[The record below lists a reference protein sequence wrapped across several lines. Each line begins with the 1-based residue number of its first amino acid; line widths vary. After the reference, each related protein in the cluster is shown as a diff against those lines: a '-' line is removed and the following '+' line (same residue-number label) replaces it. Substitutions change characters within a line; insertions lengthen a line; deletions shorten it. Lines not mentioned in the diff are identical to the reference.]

1 MKRDTLLDYFDE
13 RLRGDTE
20 FLVHDDGYR
29 VRRQSYDEV
38 RRAAAAF
45 AARLAGAG
53 VGAGDAVLFWGE
65 NRPEWIAAFWGCL
78 LRGAVVVPI
87 DYRAS
92 SAFLDSI
99 ARRVGARL
107 LLVGDDVAPA
117 RLDGVETWRFAELR
131 GASGTKSP
139 PLGAEADGRPPRP
152 RAAAAGEAAPGAQH
166 AQRHTGAA
174 EHDPD
179 AASEAAPDAPHVPD
193 TGDTAEIVF
202 TSGATSE
209 PKGVVITHRN
219 VLANI
224 VPVER
229 EVLKYR
235 RYARPFRPLR
245 FLDLLPLSH
254 MFGQALATFIPP
266 MLPGTCVF
274 MKGYSPPAIV
284 RQIRTRRISV
294 LVCVPKILDVLKD
307 HVVQAAPEAAEPAEG
322 LGVAHR
328 WWRYRR
334 VHRLFGMKF
343 WCFIVGAAPLDPALE
358 AFWQRL
364 GFLVVQG
371 YGLTETAPIVTLN
384 HPFRTRRGSV
394 GKPIAGMQV
403 RIADDGEILVK
414 GDNVTTGYF
423 GGTAEDDAVFENGW
437 FHTGDLGALDD
448 AGRLQVHGR
457 KKEMIVTAEGLN
469 VFPEDVERVVDAV
482 PGVEESA
489 VVGLTRDG
497 GERVYAVAVLAAG
510 TPPGDVARAAN
521 RGLADHQKVR
531 GVLAW
536 PGDRLPRTEG
546 TRKLM
551 RRAVKAW
558 AEAGGAPAPAAAAG
572 GERSVASILAR
583 ISGGAV
589 DGGTRLDELGL
600 SSLERVELL
609 MTLESELDAAVDERG
624 MAGAATV
631 ADLEKLV
638 TASGAGPAR
647 PAPAPFPFPRWNQA
661 WAVRHLRRAAL
672 AVWLLPMTR
681 LFAWIRVDGLD
692 HVRALDGPAVFAA
705 NHQSFIDPS
714 VILAALPRK
723 TRHRV
728 VTAMSKEFFAG
739 HFDPANHTRIRRF
752 TSSLNYYLATGFYNA
767 FPLPQREAGAR
778 EALRYAGEL
787 VSAGNSLLIFP
798 EGLRVTGEAVAR
810 FQPGATMLAARLDVP
825 VVPVRLRGVDRV
837 MGRGHRMARPGRVG
851 VRFGAPRR
859 LAGSDYAAMA
869 ADLEAA
875 VEEL

>member
-1 MKRDTLLDYFDE
+1 MRRDTLLDYFDE
-13 RLRGDTE
+13 RLRGDTG

-29 VRRQSYDEV
+29 VRRHSYDAV
-38 RRAAAAF
+38 RRAAIAF
-45 AARLAGAG
+45 AGRLAGAG

-65 NRPEWIAAFWGCL
+65 NRPEWIVAFWGCL

-92 SAFLDSI
+92 SEFLETI
-99 ARRVGARL
+99 ARRVDARL
-107 LLVGDDVAPA
+107 LLVGDDVTQA
-117 RLDGVETWRFAELR
+117 RLDAVETWRFRE
-131 GASGTKSP
+131 
-139 PLGAEADGRPPRP
+139 LGAEAGGPP
-152 RAAAAGEAAPGAQH
+152 AARHAPAA
-166 AQRHTGAA
+166 
-174 EHDPD
+174 
-179 AASEAAPDAPHVPD
+179 
-193 TGDTAEIVF
+193 GDTAEIVF

-245 FLDLLPLSH
+245 FLNLLPLSH

-274 MKGYSPPAIV
+274 MKGYSPQAIV
-284 RQIRTRRISV
+284 RQIRGRRISV
-294 LVCVPKILDVLKD
+294 LVCVPKILDVLKE
-307 HVVQAAPEAAEPAEG
+307 HVTQVAPETADPPDG

-328 WWRYRR
+328 WWRHRR
-334 VHRLFGMKF
+334 VHRLLGLKF
-343 WCFIVGAAPLDPALE
+343 WCFIVGAAPLDPDLE
-358 AFWQRL
+358 TFWRRL
-364 GFLVVQG
+364 GFVVVQG

-394 GKPIAGMQV
+394 GTPIAGMQV

-423 GGTAEDDAVFENGW
+423 GGTAGDDAVFEDGW
-437 FHTGDLGALDD
+437 FHTGDLGTLDE

-457 KKEMIVTAEGLN
+457 KKEMIVTPEGLN
-469 VFPEDVERVVDAV
+469 VFPEDVERVLDAV

-497 GERVYAVAVLAAG
+497 SERVYAVAVLNAS
-510 TPPGDVARAAN
+510 TSPGEVARAAN
-521 RGLADHQKVR
+521 RRLADHQKIR
-531 GVLAW
+531 DVLVW
-536 PGDRLPRTEG
+536 PENRLPRTEG
-546 TRKLM
+546 TRKLR
-551 RRAVKAW
+551 RRAVKTW
-558 AEAGGAPAPAAAAG
+558 AEQGGAPPAAASSG
-572 GERSVASILAR
+572 GERSVSSILQR
-583 ISGGAV
+583 IAGNPV
-589 DGGTRLDELGL
+589 DGSTRLDELGL

-624 MAGAATV
+624 VAGAATV
-631 ADLEKLV
+631 ADLEALV
-638 TASGAGPAR
+638 TSSAGPNAADR
-647 PAPAPFPFPRWNQA
+647 APFPAPRWNQA
-661 WAVRHLRRAAL
+661 WPVRLVRRAAL

-681 LFAWIRVDGLD
+681 LFAWIRVEGLE
-692 HVRALDGPAVFAA
+692 HVSALDGPVVFAA

-714 VILAALPRK
+714 VILAALPRGQ
-723 TRHRV
+723 RHRV
-728 VTAMSKEFFAG
+728 VTAMSKEFFAA
-739 HFDPANHTRIRRF
+739 HFDPARHTRTERF

-767 FPLPQREAGAR
+767 FPLPQRETGAR
-778 EALRYAGEL
+778 DALRYAGEL

-798 EGLRVTGEAVAR
+798 EGLRVTGDAVAR

-825 VVPVRLRGVDRV
+825 VIPVRLRGIDRV
-837 MGRGHRMARPGRVG
+837 LGRELRMARPGRVH
-851 VRFGAPRR
+851 VRFGPPRR
-859 LAGSDYAAMA
+859 LAGSDYVAMA

-875 VEEL
+875 VKAL

>member
-29 VRRQSYDEV
+29 VRRHSYDDV
-38 RRAAAAF
+38 RRAATAF

-53 VGAGDAVLFWGE
+53 IGAGNAVLFWGE
-65 NRPEWIAAFWGCL
+65 NRPEWIVAFWGCL
-78 LRGAVVVPI
+78 LRGALVVPI

-92 SAFLDSI
+92 SDFLGSI
-99 ARRVGARL
+99 ARRVDARL
-107 LLVGDDVAPA
+107 LLAGDDVAPA

-131 GASGTKSP
+131 AP
-139 PLGAEADGRPPRP
+139 AADGGPPP
-152 RAAAAGEAAPGAQH
+152 
-166 AQRHTGAA
+166 
-174 EHDPD
+174 
-179 AASEAAPDAPHVPD
+179 APHAPAP
-193 TGDTAEIVF
+193 GDTAEIVF

-274 MKGYSPPAIV
+274 MKGYSPQAIV
-284 RQIRTRRISV
+284 QQIRTRRISV
-294 LVCVPKILDVLKD
+294 LVCVPKILDVLRD
-307 HVVQAAPEAAEPAEG
+307 HVRQVAPETAEPPAEG

-334 VHRLFGMKF
+334 VHRLFGLKF
-343 WCFIVGAAPLDPALE
+343 WCFIVGAAPLDPDLE

-423 GGTAEDDAVFENGW
+423 GAAAGDDAVFEDGW

-448 AGRLQVHGR
+448 TGRLQVHGR

-497 GERVYAVAVLAAG
+497 GERVYAVVVLDAEAS
-510 TPPGDVARAAN
+510 PGDVARAAN
-521 RGLADHQKVR
+521 RRLADHQKVR
-531 GVLAW
+531 DVLVW

-551 RRAVKAW
+551 RRAVKTW
-558 AEAGGAPAPAAAAG
+558 AEEGGAPAPAAAAG
-572 GERSVASILAR
+572 GERSVSSILAR
-583 ISGGAV
+583 IAGGAV
-589 DGGTRLDELGL
+589 DEGTRLDELGL

-609 MTLESELDAAVDERG
+609 MTLESELDVAVDERG
-624 MAGAATV
+624 VAGAATV
-631 ADLEKLV
+631 ADLERLV
-638 TASGAGPAR
+638 SSSGAGSSR
-647 PAPAPFPFPRWNQA
+647 PAAPPFPAPRWNQA
-661 WAVRHLRRAAL
+661 WPVRQLRRAAL

-681 LFAWIRVDGLD
+681 LFAWIRVEGLE
-692 HVRALDGPAVFAA
+692 HVRALDGPVVFAA

-714 VILAALPRK
+714 VILAALPR
-723 TRHRV
+723 RQRYRV

-739 HFDPANHTRIRRF
+739 HFDPERHTRLQRF

-778 EALRYAGEL
+778 DALRYAGEL
-787 VSAGNSLLIFP
+787 VSAGNSLIIFP
-798 EGLRVTGEAVAR
+798 EGLRVTGDDLAR
-810 FQPGATMLAARLDVP
+810 FQPGATMLASRLDVP

-837 MGRGHRMARPGRVG
+837 MGRGLRMARPGRVG
-851 VRFGAPRR
+851 VRFGPPRR
-859 LAGSDYAAMA
+859 LAGSDYVAMA
-869 ADLEAA
+869 TDLEAA
-875 VEEL
+875 VQAL

>member
-20 FLVHDDGYR
+20 FLAHDDGYR
-29 VRRQSYDEV
+29 VRRHSYDAV
-38 RRAAAAF
+38 RRASAAF

-53 VGAGDAVLFWGE
+53 VGAGDPVLFWGE
-65 NRPEWIAAFWGCL
+65 NRPEWIVAFWGCL
-78 LRGAVVVPI
+78 LRGAVVVPL

-92 SAFLDSI
+92 SAFLESI

-117 RLDGVETWRFAELR
+117 GLDAVEIWRLSELR
-131 GASGTKSP
+131 TP
-139 PLGAEADGRPPRP
+139 EAAGRP
-152 RAAAAGEAAPGAQH
+152 AAVAPH
-166 AQRHTGAA
+166 A
-174 EHDPD
+174 P
-179 AASEAAPDAPHVPD
+179 APD
-193 TGDTAEIVF
+193 DTAEIVF

-245 FLDLLPLSH
+245 FLNLLPLSH

-274 MKGYSPPAIV
+274 MKGYSPQAIV
-284 RQIRTRRISV
+284 GQIRSRRISV

-307 HVVQAAPEAAEPAEG
+307 HLMRIAPETAEPPAG
-322 LGVAHR
+322 RLGVAHR

-334 VHRLFGMKF
+334 VHRLFGLKF
-343 WCFIVGAAPLDPALE
+343 WCFIVGAAPLDPDLE

-394 GKPIAGMQV
+394 GTPIAGMQI
-403 RIADDGEILVK
+403 RIAGDGEILVK

-423 GGTAEDDAVFENGW
+423 GGTAEDDAVFEDGW

-448 AGRLQVHGR
+448 DGRLQVHGR
-457 KKEMIVTAEGLN
+457 KKEMIVTPEGLN
-469 VFPEDVERVVDAV
+469 VFPEDVERVVDTL

-497 GERVYAVAVLAAG
+497 SERVYAVVVLNAPAS
-510 TPPGDVARAAN
+510 PGDIARAAN
-521 RGLADHQKVR
+521 RRLADHQKVR
-531 GVLAW
+531 DVLLW
-536 PGDRLPRTEG
+536 PEDRLPRTEG

-551 RRAVKAW
+551 RRAVRTW
-558 AEAGGAPAPAAAAG
+558 AEQGGTPAPAAASG
-572 GERSVASILAR
+572 GERSVSSILAR
-583 ISGGAV
+583 LAGSPV
-589 DGGTRLDELGL
+589 DRNTRLDELGL

-609 MTLESELDAAVDERG
+609 MTLEAELDVAVDERG
-624 MAGAATV
+624 VGGAATV
-631 ADLEKLV
+631 ADLEALV
-638 TASGAGPAR
+638 TSSAGPAR
-647 PAPAPFPFPRWNQA
+647 PDPPAFPAPRWNQA
-661 WAVRHLRRAAL
+661 WPVRHLRRAAL

-681 LFAWIRVDGLD
+681 LFAWIRVDGLE
-692 HVRALDGPAVFAA
+692 HVSALDGPVVFAA

-714 VILAALPRK
+714 VILAALPRTK
-723 TRHRV
+723 RYRV
-728 VTAMSKEFFAG
+728 VTAMSKEFFPA
-739 HFDPANHTRIRRF
+739 HFNPEHHARTARF
-752 TSSLNYYLATGFYNA
+752 TSSLNYYLSTGFYNA

-778 EALRYAGEL
+778 DALRYAGEL

-798 EGLRVTGEAVAR
+798 EGQRVTGDAIAPFR
-810 FQPGATMLAARLDVP
+810 PGATMLAARLDVP
-825 VVPVRLRGVDRV
+825 VIPVRLRGIDRV
-837 MGRGHRMARPGRVG
+837 LGRELRMARPGRVH
-851 VRFGAPRR
+851 VRFGPPRR
-859 LAGSDYAAMA
+859 LQGGDYAAMA

-875 VEEL
+875 VKAL

>member
-29 VRRQSYDEV
+29 VRRHSYDEV
-38 RRAAAAF
+38 RRAATAF

-53 VGAGDAVLFWGE
+53 IGAGDAVLFWGE
-65 NRPEWIAAFWGCL
+65 NRPEWIVAFWGCL
-78 LRGAVVVPI
+78 LRGALVVPI

-92 SAFLDSI
+92 SDFLGSI
-99 ARRVGARL
+99 ARRVDARL
-107 LLVGDDVAPA
+107 LLAGDDVAPA

-131 GASGTKSP
+131 AP
-139 PLGAEADGRPPRP
+139 AADGGPPP
-152 RAAAAGEAAPGAQH
+152 
-166 AQRHTGAA
+166 
-174 EHDPD
+174 
-179 AASEAAPDAPHVPD
+179 APHAPAPS
-193 TGDTAEIVF
+193 DTAEIVF

-274 MKGYSPPAIV
+274 MKGYSPQAIV
-284 RQIRTRRISV
+284 QQIRTRRISV
-294 LVCVPKILDVLKD
+294 LVCVPKILDVLRD
-307 HVVQAAPEAAEPAEG
+307 HVRQVAPETAEPPAEG

-334 VHRLFGMKF
+334 VHRLFGLKF
-343 WCFIVGAAPLDPALE
+343 WCFIVGAAPLDPDLE

-423 GGTAEDDAVFENGW
+423 GAAAGDDAVFEDGW

-448 AGRLQVHGR
+448 TGRLQVHGR

-497 GERVYAVAVLAAG
+497 SERVYAVVVLDAEAS
-510 TPPGDVARAAN
+510 PGDVARAAN
-521 RGLADHQKVR
+521 RRLADHQKVR
-531 GVLAW
+531 DVLVW

-558 AEAGGAPAPAAAAG
+558 AEEGGAPAPAAAAG
-572 GERSVASILAR
+572 GERSVSSILAR
-583 ISGGAV
+583 IAGGAV
-589 DGGTRLDELGL
+589 DEGTRLDELGL

-609 MTLESELDAAVDERG
+609 MTLESELDVAVDERG
-624 MAGAATV
+624 VASAATV
-631 ADLEKLV
+631 ADLERLV
-638 TASGAGPAR
+638 SSSGGGSSR
-647 PAPAPFPFPRWNQA
+647 PAAAPFPAPRWNQA
-661 WAVRHLRRAAL
+661 WPVRQLRRAAL

-681 LFAWIRVDGLD
+681 LFAWIRVEGLE
-692 HVRALDGPAVFAA
+692 HVRALDGPVVFAA

-714 VILAALPRK
+714 VILAALPGK
-723 TRHRV
+723 TRYRV

-739 HFDPANHTRIRRF
+739 HFDPERHTRLQRF

-778 EALRYAGEL
+778 DALRYAGEL
-787 VSAGNSLLIFP
+787 VSAGNSLIIFP
-798 EGLRVTGEAVAR
+798 EGLRVTGDALAR
-810 FQPGATMLAARLDVP
+810 FQPGATMLASRLDVP

-837 MGRGHRMARPGRVG
+837 MGRGLRMARPGRVG
-851 VRFGAPRR
+851 VRFGPPRR
-859 LAGSDYAAMA
+859 LAGSDYVAMA

-875 VEEL
+875 VKAL

>member
-29 VRRQSYDEV
+29 VRRHSYDEV
-38 RRAAAAF
+38 RRASTAF

-53 VGAGDAVLFWGE
+53 IGAGDAVLFWGE

-92 SAFLDSI
+92 SDFLGSI
-99 ARRVGARL
+99 ARRVDARL
-107 LLVGDDVAPA
+107 LLAGDDVAPV
-117 RLDGVETWRFAELR
+117 RLDAIETWRLAELR
-131 GASGTKSP
+131 
-139 PLGAEADGRPPRP
+139 
-152 RAAAAGEAAPGAQH
+152 
-166 AQRHTGAA
+166 
-174 EHDPD
+174 
-179 AASEAAPDAPHVPD
+179 AASEDGGAQGARHVPAP
-193 TGDTAEIVF
+193 GDTAEVVF

-274 MKGYSPPAIV
+274 MKGYAPQAIV

-294 LVCVPKILDVLKD
+294 LVCVPKILDVLKN
-307 HVVQAAPEAAEPAEG
+307 HVMQVAPETTEPPVEG
-322 LGVAHR
+322 LGVARR

-334 VHRLFGMKF
+334 VHRLFGLKF
-343 WCFIVGAAPLDPALE
+343 WCFIVGAAPLDPDIE

-394 GKPIAGMQV
+394 GTPIAGMQV

-414 GDNVTTGYF
+414 GDNVTTGYY
-423 GGTAEDDAVFENGW
+423 GGAAEDDAAFEDGW
-437 FHTGDLGALDD
+437 FHTGDLGVVDD
-448 AGRLQVHGR
+448 AGRLRVHGR

-469 VFPEDVERVVDAV
+469 VFPGDVERVVDAV

-497 GERVYAVAVLAAG
+497 SERVYAVAVLGAG
-510 TPPGDVARAAN
+510 TSPDDVARAAN
-521 RGLADHQKVR
+521 RRLADHQKVR
-531 GVLAW
+531 DVLVW

-551 RRAVKAW
+551 RRAVKTW
-558 AEAGGAPAPAAAAG
+558 AETGGAPARAAAG
-572 GERSVASILAR
+572 GGKRSVSSILAR
-583 ISGGAV
+583 IAGSAV
-589 DGGTRLDELGL
+589 DEGTRLDELGL

-609 MTLESELDAAVDERG
+609 MTLESELDVAVDERG
-624 MAGAATV
+624 VAGAATV
-631 ADLEKLV
+631 ADLERLV
-638 TASGAGPAR
+638 TASGEGPRA
-647 PAPAPFPFPRWNQA
+647 APPPFPAPRWNQA
-661 WAVRHLRRAAL
+661 WPVRQLRRAAL

-681 LFAWIRVDGLD
+681 LFAWIRAEGLE
-692 HVRALDGPAVFAA
+692 HVRTLDGPVVFAA

-714 VILAALPRK
+714 VILAALPSG

-739 HFDPANHTRIRRF
+739 HFDPANHTRRQRF
-752 TSSLNYYLATGFYNA
+752 TSSLNYYLAAGFYNA

-778 EALRYAGEL
+778 DALRYAGEL
-787 VSAGNSLLIFP
+787 VSAGNSLIIFP
-798 EGLRVTGEAVAR
+798 EGLRVTGDAVAR

-837 MGRGHRMARPGRVG
+837 LGRGVRMARPGRVS
-851 VRFGAPRR
+851 VRFGPPRR
-859 LAGSDYAAMA
+859 LTGSDYVAMA

-875 VEEL
+875 VEAL

>member
-29 VRRQSYDEV
+29 VRRHSYDDV
-38 RRAAAAF
+38 RRAATAF

-53 VGAGDAVLFWGE
+53 IGAGDAVLFWGE
-65 NRPEWIAAFWGCL
+65 NRPEWIVAFWGCL
-78 LRGAVVVPI
+78 LRGALVVPI

-92 SAFLDSI
+92 SDFLGSI
-99 ARRVGARL
+99 ARRVDARL
-107 LLVGDDVAPA
+107 LLAGDDVAPA

-131 GASGTKSP
+131 AP
-139 PLGAEADGRPPRP
+139 AADGGPPP
-152 RAAAAGEAAPGAQH
+152 
-166 AQRHTGAA
+166 
-174 EHDPD
+174 
-179 AASEAAPDAPHVPD
+179 APHAPAP
-193 TGDTAEIVF
+193 GDTAEIVF

-274 MKGYSPPAIV
+274 MKGYSPQAIV
-284 RQIRTRRISV
+284 QQIRTRRISV
-294 LVCVPKILDVLKD
+294 LVCVPKILDVLRD
-307 HVVQAAPEAAEPAEG
+307 HVRQVAPETAEPPAEG

-334 VHRLFGMKF
+334 VHRLFGLKF
-343 WCFIVGAAPLDPALE
+343 WCFIVGAAPLDPDLE

-423 GGTAEDDAVFENGW
+423 GAAAGDDAVFEDGW

-448 AGRLQVHGR
+448 TGRLQVHGR

-497 GERVYAVAVLAAG
+497 SERVYAVVVLDAEAS
-510 TPPGDVARAAN
+510 PGDVARAAN
-521 RGLADHQKVR
+521 RRLADHQKVR
-531 GVLAW
+531 DVLVW

-551 RRAVKAW
+551 RRAVKTW
-558 AEAGGAPAPAAAAG
+558 AEEGGAPAPAAAAG
-572 GERSVASILAR
+572 GERSVSSILAR
-583 ISGGAV
+583 IAGGAV

-609 MTLESELDAAVDERG
+609 MTLESELDVAVDERG
-624 MAGAATV
+624 VAGAATV
-631 ADLEKLV
+631 ADLERLV
-638 TASGAGPAR
+638 TSSGGGPSR
-647 PAPAPFPFPRWNQA
+647 PAAAPFPAPRWNQA
-661 WAVRHLRRAAL
+661 WPVRQLRRAAL

-681 LFAWIRVDGLD
+681 LFAWIRVEGLE
-692 HVRALDGPAVFAA
+692 HVRALDGPVVFAA

-723 TRHRV
+723 QRYRV

-739 HFDPANHTRIRRF
+739 HFDPERHTRLQRF

-778 EALRYAGEL
+778 DALRYAGEL
-787 VSAGNSLLIFP
+787 VSAGNSLIIFP
-798 EGLRVTGEAVAR
+798 EGLRVTGDDLAR
-810 FQPGATMLAARLDVP
+810 FQPGATMLASRLDVP

-837 MGRGHRMARPGRVG
+837 MGRGLRMARPGRVG
-851 VRFGAPRR
+851 VRFGPPRR
-859 LAGSDYAAMA
+859 LAGSDYVAMA

-875 VEEL
+875 VQAL

>member
-1 MKRDTLLDYFDE
+1 MRRDTLLDYFDE
-13 RLRGDTE
+13 RVRGDTE

-29 VRRQSYDEV
+29 VRRHSYDEV

-53 VGAGDAVLFWGE
+53 IGAGDAVLFWGE
-65 NRPEWIAAFWGCL
+65 NRPEWIVAFWGCL

-92 SAFLDSI
+92 SDFLGSI
-99 ARRVGARL
+99 ARRVDARL

-131 GASGTKSP
+131 APAADDGAP
-139 PLGAEADGRPPRP
+139 PPAHHAP
-152 RAAAAGEAAPGAQH
+152 APG
-166 AQRHTGAA
+166 
-174 EHDPD
+174 E
-179 AASEAAPDAPHVPD
+179 
-193 TGDTAEIVF
+193 TAEIVF

-229 EVLKYR
+229 EVLRYR

-274 MKGYSPPAIV
+274 MKGYSPQAIV

-294 LVCVPKILDVLKD
+294 LVCVPKILDVLRD
-307 HVVQAAPEAAEPAEG
+307 HVRQAAPETAEPPAEG

-343 WCFIVGAAPLDPALE
+343 WCFIVGAAPLDPDLE

-423 GGTAEDDAVFENGW
+423 GAAAEDEAAFEDGW
-437 FHTGDLGALDD
+437 FHTGDLGVLDD
-448 AGRLQVHGR
+448 TGRLQVHGR

-497 GERVYAVAVLAAG
+497 SERVYAVAVLDADAS
-510 TPPGDVARAAN
+510 PGDVARAAN
-521 RGLADHQKVR
+521 RRLADHQKVR
-531 GVLAW
+531 DVLAW

-551 RRAVKAW
+551 RRAVKTW
-558 AEAGGAPAPAAAAG
+558 AEEGGAPAPAAAAG
-572 GERSVASILAR
+572 GERSVSSILAR
-583 ISGGAV
+583 IAGGAV

-609 MTLESELDAAVDERG
+609 MTLESELDVAVDERG
-624 MAGAATV
+624 VAGAATV
-631 ADLEKLV
+631 ADLEALV
-638 TASGAGPAR
+638 TGSAGASR
-647 PAPAPFPFPRWNQA
+647 PAPAPFPAPRWNQA
-661 WAVRHLRRAAL
+661 WPVRQLRRAAL

-681 LFAWIRVDGLD
+681 LFAWLRVEGLE
-692 HVRALDGPAVFAA
+692 HVRALDGPVVFAA

-714 VILAALPRK
+714 VILAALPR
-723 TRHRV
+723 RQRYRV

-739 HFDPANHTRIRRF
+739 HFDPGRHTPLQRF
-752 TSSLNYYLATGFYNA
+752 TSSLNYYLATGFFNA

-778 EALRYAGEL
+778 DALRYAGEL
-787 VSAGNSLLIFP
+787 VSAGNSLIIFP
-798 EGLRVTGEAVAR
+798 EGLRVTGDALAR
-810 FQPGATMLAARLDVP
+810 FQPGATMLASRLDVP

-837 MGRGHRMARPGRVG
+837 MGRGLRMARPGRVG
-851 VRFGAPRR
+851 VRFGPPRR
-859 LAGSDYAAMA
+859 LTGSDYVAMA
-869 ADLEAA
+869 AELEAA
-875 VEEL
+875 VKAL

>member
-29 VRRQSYDEV
+29 VRRHSYDDV
-38 RRAAAAF
+38 RRAATDF

-53 VGAGDAVLFWGE
+53 IGAGDAVLFWGE
-65 NRPEWIAAFWGCL
+65 NRPEWIVAFWGCL
-78 LRGAVVVPI
+78 LRGALVVPI

-92 SAFLDSI
+92 SDFLGSI
-99 ARRVGARL
+99 ARRVDARL
-107 LLVGDDVAPA
+107 LLAGDDVAPA

-131 GASGTKSP
+131 AP
-139 PLGAEADGRPPRP
+139 AADGGPPP
-152 RAAAAGEAAPGAQH
+152 ASHAP
-166 AQRHTGAA
+166 
-174 EHDPD
+174 
-179 AASEAAPDAPHVPD
+179 AP
-193 TGDTAEIVF
+193 GDTAEIVF

-274 MKGYSPPAIV
+274 MKGYSPQAIV
-284 RQIRTRRISV
+284 QQIRTRRISV
-294 LVCVPKILDVLKD
+294 LVCVPKILDVLRD
-307 HVVQAAPEAAEPAEG
+307 HVRQVAPETAEPPAEG

-334 VHRLFGMKF
+334 VHRLFGLKF
-343 WCFIVGAAPLDPALE
+343 WCFIVGAAPLDPDLE

-423 GGTAEDDAVFENGW
+423 GAAAGDDAVFEDGW

-448 AGRLQVHGR
+448 TGRLQVHGR

-469 VFPEDVERVVDAV
+469 VFPEDVERIVDAV

-497 GERVYAVAVLAAG
+497 SERVYAVVVLDAEAS
-510 TPPGDVARAAN
+510 PGDVARAAN
-521 RGLADHQKVR
+521 RRLADHQKVR
-531 GVLAW
+531 DVLVW

-558 AEAGGAPAPAAAAG
+558 AEEGGAPAPAAAAG
-572 GERSVASILAR
+572 GERSVSSILAR
-583 ISGGAV
+583 IAGGAV

-609 MTLESELDAAVDERG
+609 MTLESELDVAVDERG
-624 MAGAATV
+624 VASAATV
-631 ADLEKLV
+631 ADLERLV
-638 TASGAGPAR
+638 SSSGGGSSR
-647 PAPAPFPFPRWNQA
+647 PAAAPFPAPRWNQA
-661 WAVRHLRRAAL
+661 WPVRQLRRAAL

-681 LFAWIRVDGLD
+681 LFAWIRVEGIE
-692 HVRALDGPAVFAA
+692 HVRALDGPVVFAA

-714 VILAALPRK
+714 VILAALPGR
-723 TRHRV
+723 TRYRV

-739 HFDPANHTRIRRF
+739 HFDPERHTRLRRF

-778 EALRYAGEL
+778 DALRYAGEL
-787 VSAGNSLLIFP
+787 VSAGNSLIIFP
-798 EGLRVTGEAVAR
+798 EGLRVTGDALAR
-810 FQPGATMLAARLDVP
+810 FQPGATMLASRLDVP

-837 MGRGHRMARPGRVG
+837 MGRGLRMARPGRVG
-851 VRFGAPRR
+851 VRFGPPRR
-859 LAGSDYAAMA
+859 LAGSDYVAMA

-875 VEEL
+875 VKAL

>member
-29 VRRQSYDEV
+29 VRRHSYDEV
-38 RRAAAAF
+38 RRAATAF

-53 VGAGDAVLFWGE
+53 IGAGDAVLFWGE
-65 NRPEWIAAFWGCL
+65 NRPEWIVAFWGCL
-78 LRGAVVVPI
+78 LRGSVVVPI

-92 SAFLDSI
+92 SDFLGSI
-99 ARRVGARL
+99 ARRVDARL
-107 LLVGDDVAPA
+107 LLVGDDVAPTGVDA
-117 RLDGVETWRFAELR
+117 VETWRFAELR
-131 GASGTKSP
+131 T
-139 PLGAEADGRPPRP
+139 
-152 RAAAAGEAAPGAQH
+152 
-166 AQRHTGAA
+166 
-174 EHDPD
+174 
-179 AASEAAPDAPHVPD
+179 ASENGGAPVAPHAPAP
-193 TGDTAEIVF
+193 GDTAEIVF

-274 MKGYSPPAIV
+274 MKGYSPQAIV
-284 RQIRTRRISV
+284 QQIRTRRISV

-307 HVVQAAPEAAEPAEG
+307 HVMQVAPETAEPPAEG
-322 LGVAHR
+322 LGVARR

-334 VHRLFGMKF
+334 VHRLFGLKF
-343 WCFIVGAAPLDPALE
+343 WCFIVGAAPLDPDLE

-394 GKPIAGMQV
+394 GTPIAGMQV

-423 GGTAEDDAVFENGW
+423 GATAEDDAVFEDGW
-437 FHTGDLGALDD
+437 FHTGDLGVLDD

-482 PGVEESA
+482 PGVGESA
-489 VVGLTRDG
+489 VVGLIRDG
-497 GERVYAVAVLAAG
+497 SERVYAVAVLDPE
-510 TPPGDVARAAN
+510 TSPGDVARAAN
-521 RGLADHQKVR
+521 RRLADHQKVR
-531 GVLAW
+531 DVLVW

-558 AEAGGAPAPAAAAG
+558 AEEGGAPAPAAAAG
-572 GERSVASILAR
+572 GERSVSSILAR

-589 DGGTRLDELGL
+589 DGGARLDELGL
-600 SSLERVELL
+600 SSLDRVELL
-609 MTLESELDAAVDERG
+609 MTLESELDVAIDERRA
-624 MAGAATV
+624 AGAATV
-631 ADLEKLV
+631 ADLERLV
-638 TASGAGPAR
+638 TSSAGAAR
-647 PAPAPFPFPRWNQA
+647 PAPAPFPAPRWNQA
-661 WAVRHLRRAAL
+661 WPVRQLRRVAL

-681 LFAWIRVDGLD
+681 LFAWIRVEGIE
-692 HVRALDGPAVFAA
+692 HVRAMDGPVVFAA

-714 VILAALPRK
+714 VILAALPGR
-723 TRHRV
+723 TRYRV

-739 HFDPANHTRIRRF
+739 HFDPERHTRLQRF
-752 TSSLNYYLATGFYNA
+752 TSSLNYHLATGFYNA

-778 EALRYAGEL
+778 DALRYAGEL
-787 VSAGNSLLIFP
+787 VSAGNSLIIFP
-798 EGLRVTGEAVAR
+798 EGLRVTGDAVAR
-810 FQPGATMLAARLDVP
+810 FQPGATMLAAKLDVP

-837 MGRGHRMARPGRVG
+837 LGRGLRMARPGRVG
-851 VRFGAPRR
+851 VRFGPPRR
-859 LAGSDYAAMA
+859 LTGSDYVAMA
-869 ADLEAA
+869 AELEAA
-875 VEEL
+875 VKAL

>member
-1 MKRDTLLDYFDE
+1 MRRDTLLDYFDE

-29 VRRQSYDEV
+29 VRRHSYDEV
-38 RRAAAAF
+38 RRASTAF

-65 NRPEWIAAFWGCL
+65 NRPEWIVAFWGCL

-92 SAFLDSI
+92 TAFLESI
-99 ARRVGARL
+99 ARRVDARL
-107 LLVGDDVAPA
+107 LLAGDDVAPA
-117 RLDGVETWRFAELR
+117 RLDAVEIWRFSELR
-131 GASGTKSP
+131 AP
-139 PLGAEADGRPPRP
+139 P
-152 RAAAAGEAAPGAQH
+152 AAGGAPAAPPH
-166 AQRHTGAA
+166 A
-174 EHDPD
+174 P
-179 AASEAAPDAPHVPD
+179 SP
-193 TGDTAEIVF
+193 GDTAEIVF

-229 EVLKYR
+229 EVLKHR

-274 MKGYSPPAIV
+274 MKGYAPQAIV
-284 RQIRTRRISV
+284 QQIRTRRISV

-307 HVVQAAPEAAEPAEG
+307 HVMQVAPETAEPPAEG

-334 VHRLFGMKF
+334 VHRLFGLKF
-343 WCFIVGAAPLDPALE
+343 WCFIVGAAPLDPDLE

-423 GGTAEDDAVFENGW
+423 GAAAGDDAVFEDGW

-448 AGRLQVHGR
+448 TGRLQVHGR

-469 VFPEDVERVVDAV
+469 VFPEDVERIVDAV

-497 GERVYAVAVLAAG
+497 SERVYAVVVLDAEAS
-510 TPPGDVARAAN
+510 PGDVARAAN
-521 RGLADHQKVR
+521 RRLADHQKVR
-531 GVLAW
+531 DVLVW

-558 AEAGGAPAPAAAAG
+558 AEEGGAPARAAAAG
-572 GERSVASILAR
+572 GERSVSSILAR

-609 MTLESELDAAVDERG
+609 MTLESELDVAVDERG
-624 MAGAATV
+624 VAGAATV
-631 ADLEKLV
+631 ADLERLV
-638 TASGAGPAR
+638 SSSGGAAR
-647 PAPAPFPFPRWNQA
+647 PAPPPFPAPRWNQA
-661 WAVRHLRRAAL
+661 WPVRHLRRAAL

-681 LFAWIRVDGLD
+681 LFAWIRVEGIE
-692 HVRALDGPAVFAA
+692 HVRALDGPVVFAA

-714 VILAALPRK
+714 VILAALPGR
-723 TRHRV
+723 TRYRV

-739 HFDPANHTRIRRF
+739 HFDPERHTRLRRF

-778 EALRYAGEL
+778 DALRYAGEL
-787 VSAGNSLLIFP
+787 VSAGNSLIIFP
-798 EGLRVTGEAVAR
+798 EGVRVTGDALAR
-810 FQPGATMLAARLDVP
+810 FQPGATMLASRLDVP

-837 MGRGHRMARPGRVG
+837 MGRGLRMARPGRVQ
-851 VRFGAPRR
+851 VRFGPPRR
-859 LAGSDYAAMA
+859 LAGSDYVEMA

-875 VEEL
+875 VKAL

>member
-1 MKRDTLLDYFDE
+1 MKRVTLLDYFHE

-29 VRRQSYDEV
+29 VRRHSYDAV
-38 RRAAAAF
+38 RRAAGAF
-45 AARLAGAG
+45 AERLAGAG
-53 VGAGDAVLFWGE
+53 VGTDAPVLFWSE

-92 SAFLDSI
+92 PEFLATV
-99 ARRVGARL
+99 ARRVDARL
-107 LLVGDDVAPA
+107 LLVGDDVPPA
-117 RLDGVETWRFAELR
+117 RLEAVETWRLGEL
-131 GASGTKSP
+131 S
-139 PLGAEADGRPPRP
+139 AEAGGPPAP
-152 RAAAAGEAAPGAQH
+152 PHAAAA
-166 AQRHTGAA
+166 R
-174 EHDPD
+174 
-179 AASEAAPDAPHVPD
+179 D
-193 TGDTAEIVF
+193 TVEIVF

-235 RYARPFRPLR
+235 RWARPFQPLR

-266 MLPGTCVF
+266 MLPGACVF
-274 MKGYSPPAIV
+274 MKGHSPPAIV
-284 RQIRTRRISV
+284 QQIRSRRISV
-294 LVCVPKILDVLKD
+294 LVCVPKILDVLKEY
-307 HVVQAAPEAAEPAEG
+307 VTRAAPEAAAPPDG
-322 LGVAHR
+322 LGVARR

-334 VHRLFGMKF
+334 VHRLFGFKF
-343 WCFIVGAAPLDPALE
+343 WCFIVGAAPLDPDLE
-358 AFWQRL
+358 TFWRRL
-364 GFLVVQG
+364 GFVVVQG

-394 GKPIAGMQV
+394 GAPIAGMQV
-403 RIADDGEILVK
+403 KIADDGEILVK
-414 GDNVTTGYF
+414 GDNVTSGYF
-423 GGTAEDDAVFENGW
+423 GGAAEDDAAFEDGW

-497 GERVYAVAVLAAG
+497 AERVYAVAVLNAS
-510 TPPGDVARAAN
+510 TSPVEVARAAN
-521 RGLADHQKVR
+521 RRLADHQKVR
-531 GVLAW
+531 EVLAW
-536 PGDRLPRTEG
+536 PEERLPRTEG
-546 TRKLM
+546 AQKLK
-551 RRAVKAW
+551 RGAVKTW
-558 AEAGGAPAPAAAAG
+558 AEEGGAPAPAAPAG
-572 GERSVASILAR
+572 GRRSVSSILQR
-583 ISGGAV
+583 IAGGPV
-589 DGGTRLDELGL
+589 DGDARLDELGL

-609 MTLESELDAAVDERG
+609 MTLESELDAVVDERSV
-624 MAGAATV
+624 AGAATV
-631 ADLEKLV
+631 ADLEALV
-638 TASGAGPAR
+638 AASAGPSAADR
-647 PAPAPFPFPRWNQA
+647 APFPAPRWNQA
-661 WAVRHLRRAAL
+661 WPVRLVRRAAL

-681 LFAWIRVDGLD
+681 LFAWIRVEGLE
-692 HVRALDGPAVFAA
+692 HVTAADGPVVFAA

-714 VILAALPRK
+714 VILAALPRA
-723 TRHRV
+723 RRRRV
-728 VTAMSKEFFAG
+728 VTAMSKEFFAA
-739 HFDPANHTRIRRF
+739 HFDPARHTRTERF
-752 TSSLNYYLATGFYNA
+752 TSSLNYYLAAGFYNA

-778 EALRYAGEL
+778 DALRYAGEL

-798 EGLRVTGEAVAR
+798 EGLRVTGDAVAP
-810 FQPGATMLAARLDVP
+810 FQPGAAMLAARLDVP

-837 MGRGHRMARPGRVG
+837 LGRELRMARPGRVQ
-851 VRFGAPRR
+851 VRFGPQRR
-859 LAGSDYAAMA
+859 LAGSDYAALA

-875 VEEL
+875 VKAL